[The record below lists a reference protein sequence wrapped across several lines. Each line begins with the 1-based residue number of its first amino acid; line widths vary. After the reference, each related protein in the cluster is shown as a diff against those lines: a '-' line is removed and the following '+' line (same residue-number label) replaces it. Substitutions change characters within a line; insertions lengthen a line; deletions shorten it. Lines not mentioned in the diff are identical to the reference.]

1 MKLTKYMLVAT
12 AALAVASCS
21 KWTEPERKTF
31 PGQGNIERIIPEPP
45 AKPLIDIKT
54 EAELNNTHDSSRTRL
69 RLVW

>member
-31 PGQGNIERIIPEPP
+31 PGQGNIERIIPTSLGMQ
-45 AKPLIDIKT
+45 ALIGT
-54 EAELNNTHDSSRTRL
+54 L
-69 RLVW
+69 